1 MFRCSNVQMFKYSNV
16 QLFKSSNLQI
26 FKCSDIQ
33 MFKHSNVKCHTS
45 IRLNFCR
52 SVPLDD
58 ETFGAKWLKLCNKIS
73 RAAALCADKTY
84 LNNWQETM
92 QNIPF
97 VKFVYGRAPQKWAFE
112 YLCKSGSTSTEH
124 QEGYYARHMSSHFTL
139 NTSYVG
145 VIKRQYFIL
154 R

>member
-1 MFRCSNVQMFKYSNV
+1 M
-16 QLFKSSNLQI
+16 
-26 FKCSDIQ
+26 
-33 MFKHSNVKCHTS
+33 S
-45 IRLNFCR
+45 IRWNFCR
-52 SVPLDD
+52 SVPPDD

-154 R
+154 RWLTKQEILFYDTQATHVLNPDANIDPWVFGTFSSQL